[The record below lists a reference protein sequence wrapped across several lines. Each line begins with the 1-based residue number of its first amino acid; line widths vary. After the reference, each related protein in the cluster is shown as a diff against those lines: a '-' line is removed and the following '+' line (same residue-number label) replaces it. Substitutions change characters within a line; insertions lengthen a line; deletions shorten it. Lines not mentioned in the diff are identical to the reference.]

1 MVALSLPLAA
11 QHKPLLHAWISC
23 ILVMI
28 GEDDPKWKQ
37 ESVIHYDHAVR
48 GLKVSIL
55 DGSPSHEWKRATALL
70 CHAIELLQPV
80 PSSNLARSHLS
91 GAHHMFQLTKDDPNV
106 PASEHDALLFEA
118 YILRTANN
126 CLLQQDIH
134 QQLPFDYL
142 HHLNLMHQRSL
153 DRMSLEMSPRDCPW
167 LAVPGPTLID
177 LLYRISWLNAHHPLS
192 EDLYREAVN
201 VGNQLSADE
210 ESQRGTDGGPREYLP
225 ERSIWRSA
233 CKALL
238 RSLLLGASA
247 GSVGPEYET
256 AVSEGSE
263 ALDVLTQVSSEDYS
277 LLWPLI
283 VLGALSSSGQHRD
296 TCLTVAE
303 RYRTTVPGRIINSI
317 LSFWSQAWTTED
329 KALRFKDSE
338 LLRSI
343 LL

>member
-1 MVALSLPLAA
+1 
-11 QHKPLLHAWISC
+11 
-23 ILVMI
+23 MI

-48 GLKVSIL
+48 GLKISIL

-91 GAHHMFQLTKDDPNV
+91 GAHHMFQLAKNDPNV

-134 QQLPFDYL
+134 KQLPFDYL
-142 HHLNLMHQRSL
+142 HDLNLMHQRSL
-153 DRMSLEMSPRDCPW
+153 AHMSLQMIPRHCPW
-167 LAVPGPTLID
+167 LAVPGPRLID
-177 LLYRISWLNAHHPLS
+177 LLYRISWLTGYYPLS
-192 EDLYREAVN
+192 EDMSREAIN
-201 VGNQLSADE
+201 IWHQLYADE
-210 ESQRGTDGGPREYLP
+210 KFQDESEEKIGDYLP
-225 ERSIWRSA
+225 ERGIWRSA
-233 CKALL
+233 CQALL
-238 RSLLLGASA
+238 SSLLLNMSA
-247 GSVGPEYET
+247 ESVVAEHHT
-256 AVSEGSE
+256 AISEGSQ
-263 ALDVLTQVSSEDYS
+263 ALEVLTQIPSEDYS

-283 VLGALSSSGQHRD
+283 VLGALSASGKQRT
-296 TCLTVAE
+296 TCLAVAE
-303 RYRTTVPGRIINSI
+303 RYRATVPGRIINSI
-317 LSFWSQAWTTED
+317 LAFWDQAWATEVE
-329 KALRFKDSE
+329 ALRFNDSE